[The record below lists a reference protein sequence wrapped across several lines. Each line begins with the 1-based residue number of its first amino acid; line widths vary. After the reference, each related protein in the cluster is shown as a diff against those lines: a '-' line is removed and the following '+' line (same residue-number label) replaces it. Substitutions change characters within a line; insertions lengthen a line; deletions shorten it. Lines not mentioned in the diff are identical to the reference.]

1 MNSFDFNKFPP
12 PEYYKDLLLKI
23 YRCKVPFELRFRNTM
38 PIHYI
43 GLYVVK
49 PHRIILYPK
58 RTDAQRMLE
67 MAIHEYAH
75 HVHLTELSKGD
86 HKLDRS
92 HGHNFM
98 RIYTALRAK
107 AVELGLLGDIY
118 DRSDEL
124 INDILNG

>member
-1 MNSFDFNKFPP
+1 MNNVDFNKLPSP
-12 PEYYKDLLLKI
+12 DYYKEFLLKI
-23 YRCKVPFELRFRNTM
+23 YKCKVPFELRLMKTM
-38 PIHYI
+38 PKHYI
-43 GLYVVK
+43 GLYVIK

-67 MAIHEYAH
+67 VAIHEYAH
-75 HVHLTELSKGD
+75 HVHHTELSKGD
-86 HKLDRS
+86 SKLDSS

-107 AVELGLLGDIY
+107 AVELGLMSGVY
-118 DRSDEL
+118 DKTDEL

>member
-1 MNSFDFNKFPP
+1 
-12 PEYYKDLLLKI
+12 
-23 YRCKVPFELRFRNTM
+23 M
-38 PIHYI
+38 P
-43 GLYVVK
+43 
-49 PHRIILYPK
+49 
-58 RTDAQRMLE
+58 
-67 MAIHEYAH
+67 IHEYAH

-107 AVELGLLGDIY
+107 AVELGLLRDIY

-124 INDILNG
+124 INDIPNSRLLMKYTCKAHRSSP